1 MGRARPCVLCFSRQV
16 TGSLPRSLL
25 VYAALA
31 AAIPAPALADAEAP
45 LPPLKVNARA
55 VPAKVKLGEPFTVE
69 VVVTH
74 VKEQRYD
81 LKPVEPG
88 DAFDVVDQQRSRLDG
103 ADSATTTFQLQLAGF
118 QLGEQKTPQLAF
130 EVWTPQ
136 AQGTFSVPGVSVEI
150 VSTLPPDA
158 EEKGAGLFDIAPP
171 VDVAVRTW
179 RLLYALGIA
188 LAVALAAYAFM
199 RWRARPKPV
208 VLAPPKPTEPLEVRV
223 RKALDALRAEDLP
236 GKGRVREYYFRLSE
250 IVRGYLGERYG
261 FDALEST
268 TPELLD
274 SLRRL
279 HTPGLP
285 MKELQ
290 EFVNESD
297 FVRYAKAAPDPIA
310 CKSALELAYAI
321 VQATTQSVPQAHAHQ
336 LRVS

>member
-1 MGRARPCVLCFSRQV
+1 MCFSRQV
-16 TGSLPRSLL
+16 TASLLRSLL
-25 VYAALA
+25 LYLA
-31 AAIPAPALADAEAP
+31 FAVAIPAPAWADAEAP

-55 VPAKVKLGEPFTVE
+55 TASKVKLGEPFTVE

-81 LKPVEPG
+81 LKPVEPT
-88 DAFDVVDQQRSRLDG
+88 DAFDMIDSQRSRLDG
-103 ADSATTTFQLQLAGF
+103 PDSATTTFQLQLAAF
-118 QLGEQKTPQLAF
+118 QLGAQTSPQLSF
-130 EVWTPQ
+130 EVWTP
-136 AQGTFSVPGVSVEI
+136 AGQGTFAVPGVEVEV

-158 EEKGAGLFDIAPP
+158 AQSGAGLFDIAPP

-188 LAVALAAYAFM
+188 LAVAAAAYAFM
-199 RWRARPKPV
+199 RWRKRPRPVTLEPEKP
-208 VLAPPKPTEPLEVRV
+208 KEPLEVRV

-236 GKGRVREYYFRLSE
+236 GQGRVREYYFRLSE

-268 TPELLD
+268 TPELLE

-285 MKELQ
+285 MTDLHQ
-290 EFVNESD
+290 FVNESD
-297 FVRYAKAAPDPIA
+297 FVRYAKASPDPTA
-310 CKSALELAYAI
+310 CKNAIELAYAI
-321 VQATTQSVPQAHAHQ
+321 VRATTQSAQAPAHAQQ
-336 LRVS
+336 LRAS

>member
-1 MGRARPCVLCFSRQV
+1 MGRARPCVLRFSRQV
-16 TGSLPRSLL
+16 TPSLPRSLL
-25 VYAALA
+25 VYAVLAFLIPAGALA
-31 AAIPAPALADAEAP
+31 AGEP

-55 VPAKVKLGEPFTVE
+55 VPTKVKLGEPFTVE

-81 LKPVEPG
+81 LKPVEAN
-88 DAFDVVDQQRSRLDG
+88 DTFDVADSSRSRLDG
-103 ADSATTTFQLQLAGF
+103 ADSATTTFQVQLAAF
-118 QLGEQKTPQLAF
+118 QLGAQKTPQLSF
-130 EVWTPQ
+130 EVWTEQ
-136 AQGTFSVPGVSVEI
+136 GQGTFNVPGVDVEI

-158 EEKGAGLFDIAPP
+158 EQTGAGLFDIAPP

-179 RLLYALGIA
+179 RLLYALAIA
-188 LAVALAAYAFM
+188 LAVGLAAYAFM
-199 RWRARPKPV
+199 RWRRRPKPV
-208 VLAPPKPTEPLEVRV
+208 AVEPPKPLEPLEVRV
-223 RKALDALRAEDLP
+223 RKALDALREEDLP

-268 TPELLD
+268 TPELLE

-297 FVRYAKAAPDPIA
+297 FVRYAKASPDPTA
-310 CKSALELAYAI
+310 CKSAIELAYAI
-321 VQATTQSVPQAHAHQ
+321 VQATTPSAAPPAHARQ